1 MARATGSGLSVNG
14 DGKRAM
20 DHEVTEFDQ
29 QMLEIY
35 SELDIDRLM
44 HLVVQ
49 YASRRLEAGGSSI
62 FLRDDITGHYVLRGT
77 TGITN
82 GARMPPTRI
91 EYALGEG
98 LTGWIAKHGRP
109 LRITNPADEAELRCI
124 ADDLSWS
131 QKYSE
136 LSAQSGL
143 AYLGVPILSRD
154 RHTVLGVLRV
164 SRKPEGQAFNERD
177 ERLLSHVA
185 AMIGVAIENSQRY
198 ERERRRARYLRL
210 LLESTGELNLRRP
223 THDMLSALAERI
235 RRGFRTE
242 ACLIFLQ
249 AEEDTQQLAL
259 EAASGLPESLKGLR
273 CSSREGISGQ
283 IFRTGRPVQIRIQS
297 AFKRWNDPYMR
308 QIAAHL
314 PSREYRSFVGVPL
327 RVGDETLGT
336 LELINKIPSA
346 PGHRDWFTD
355 DDEEYLLL
363 LSAAVGGVLEG
374 SRYLKA
380 LGDVGVT
387 AMRLQRVA
395 AFGTLAQRIRHEAA
409 NPLTVARL
417 AAANLR
423 REVEEILQPGG
434 TETSMAQRAEFC
446 APERRESI
454 LRRLDIIEA
463 SLDEVSD
470 KLLEMLRFSQQIGF
484 VRTNVPWNDL
494 VRGVLIW
501 LSAERQRRN
510 LDVRAVFSDLPAVY
524 VEANEVFG
532 VLATA
537 LRVVMEVLADERST
551 LEVSTAADEAGHSVR
566 TEIRIPEV
574 SRDGQFAVRERLMR
588 FLHPPKGSPEDL
600 SPLRLEWALA
610 KETIERDYAGSLD
623 WHTDEGAVCC
633 VLALPV
639 RQG

>member
-1 MARATGSGLSVNG
+1 MER
-14 DGKRAM
+14 
-20 DHEVTEFDQ
+20 EVTEFDQ

-35 SELDIDRLM
+35 SELDHDRLM
-44 HLVVQ
+44 QLVVQ
-49 YASRRLEAGGSSI
+49 YASRRLDAGGSSI

-77 TGITN
+77 TGIAN
-82 GARMPPTRI
+82 GSRMPQTRI

-109 LRITNPADEAELRCI
+109 LRIANPADEGELRRI
-124 ADDLSWS
+124 ADDLRWS

-136 LSAQSGL
+136 LSAQPGL

-154 RHTVLGVLRV
+154 GHTVLGVLRV
-164 SRKPEGQAFNERD
+164 SRKPEGQAFVEQD

-185 AMIGVAIENSQRY
+185 AMIAVAIENSQRY

-210 LLESTGELNLRRP
+210 LLETTSELNLRRP
-223 THDMLSALAERI
+223 ADEMLHSLVERI

-249 AEEDTQQLAL
+249 TEEDTQQLVL
-259 EAASGLPESLKGLR
+259 QAASGLPESLKGLR
-273 CSSREGISGQ
+273 CSTRDGISGH
-283 IFRTGRPVQIRIQS
+283 IFRTGRPVQIRIKS
-297 AFKRWNDPYMR
+297 AFRRWNDPNM
-308 QIAAHL
+308 QEIGAHL
-314 PSREYRSFVGVPL
+314 PSGEYRSFVGVPL
-327 RVGDETLGT
+327 RVGDATLGT

-363 LSAAVGGVLEG
+363 LSAAIGGVLEG
-374 SRYLKA
+374 ARYLKA

-423 REVEEILQPGG
+423 QELQAALPA
-434 TETSMAQRAEFC
+434 TPPVDSAEPQTVTLPSPEHRA
-446 APERRESI
+446 SI
-454 LRRLDIIEA
+454 LRRLDTIE
-463 SLDEVSD
+463 SCLDDVSG

-484 VRTNVPWNDL
+484 VRTSVPWNDL

-510 LDVRAVFSDLPAVY
+510 LDVRIRFADVPPVY

-537 LRVVMEVLADERST
+537 FRVVMEVLGDASYT
-551 LEVSTAADEAGHSVR
+551 IEVSTRTDGSGQVVR
-566 TEIRIPEV
+566 TEIRVPDV
-574 SRDGQFAVRERLMR
+574 AAWDGRPSVGERLAR
-588 FLHPPKGSPEDL
+588 FLHPPQGSPEDL

-623 WHTDEGAVCC
+623 CC
-633 VLALPV
+633 TTERALCCILELPV
-639 RQG
+639 QQM